1 MAADPH
7 MLLAA
12 ASLVPGLG
20 SLAAAMDMALYLY
33 EGDSFNAAL
42 AAAALI
48 PGGAMLAIGVGKGAR
63 ALFNLAR
70 SGAKDLGAAV
80 KASRVVQGLAGAGGA
95 VSRVVSRVSTKIEK
109 WTTKAAD
116 AGRTVQGQRALA
128 KTTRMVDRAIEPG
141 DVRAL
146 EKLQNVGRGARP
158 KWISNAI
165 AGNRTARGNIID
177 SAFKELAPSYRGLGE
192 GSGIQFA
199 KLFEPRSDMWR
210 GPWATATRWDVTS
223 YRFWQTGSHAA
234 RYGDDTIGLLYDR
247 PGLGGVIDWLL
258 ART

>member
-80 KASRVVQGLAGAGGA
+80 KASRIFRGLAGGARA
-95 VSRVVSRVSTKIEK
+95 VSRVVGSVRTRISKWVGKADEVAKAGAASTRSPSRILSQNITKATGVKQAAGEAAHHIVAYGSK
-109 WTTKAAD
+109 KAAD
-116 AGRTVQGQRALA
+116 ARDILKKWEIDINSADNGVFLP
-128 KTTRMVDRAIEPG
+128 EPYHWRVHTDAYYQAVARSLRG
-141 DVRAL
+141 AASRDEAL
-146 EKLQNVGRGARP
+146 EVLNDFRTRLQAGTT
-158 KWISNAI
+158 KW
-165 AGNRTARGNIID
+165 
-177 SAFKELAPSYRGLGE
+177 
-192 GSGIQFA
+192 
-199 KLFEPRSDMWR
+199 
-210 GPWATATRWDVTS
+210 
-223 YRFWQTGSHAA
+223 
-234 RYGDDTIGLLYDR
+234 
-247 PGLGGVIDWLL
+247 
-258 ART
+258 

>member
-80 KASRVVQGLAGAGGA
+80 KASRVFRGLAGGA
-95 VSRVVSRVSTKIEK
+95 RAVKSVVSRVSTRISKWVGSKVEAARTKVKGWLGRRADSPQIMEKNGTRTLDGKYTSADGVQTRSGAAAEVQAWDDLERSGFDVQRGRIYADVDGQTRIYDGMARKPGQPWKGIEVK
-109 WTTKAAD
+109 SGTSPRTPRQRELDDWLRRPGNAATVFGEKGR
-116 AGRTVQGQRALA
+116 GRTL
-128 KTTRMVDRAIEPG
+128 VDVL
-141 DVRAL
+141 DVRI
-146 EKLQNVGRGARP
+146 P
-158 KWISNAI
+158 
-165 AGNRTARGNIID
+165 
-177 SAFKELAPSYRGLGE
+177 
-192 GSGIQFA
+192 
-199 KLFEPRSDMWR
+199 
-210 GPWATATRWDVTS
+210 
-223 YRFWQTGSHAA
+223 
-234 RYGDDTIGLLYDR
+234 
-247 PGLGGVIDWLL
+247 
-258 ART
+258 

>member
-80 KASRVVQGLAGAGGA
+80 KASRVFRGLAGGARA
-95 VSRVVSRVSTKIEK
+95 VSRFVGSVRTRISK
-109 WTTKAAD
+109 WVGKADDVGRHAD
-116 AGRTVQGQRALA
+116 DVGSFRRTVTPWQRRAYQRSDIDWQLRRPQGVPMAGETNLTAASRGYAPGRMRADGRWDDVVLHHIGQDPRGAIAEVCRSTHGAFGHGMVPPGNWRLA
-128 KTTRMVDRAIEPG
+128 NPEWARAWNRETSAYWRWRAGVYNPPPTSRLLLPG
-141 DVRAL
+141 D
-146 EKLQNVGRGARP
+146 
-158 KWISNAI
+158 
-165 AGNRTARGNIID
+165 
-177 SAFKELAPSYRGLGE
+177 
-192 GSGIQFA
+192 
-199 KLFEPRSDMWR
+199 
-210 GPWATATRWDVTS
+210 
-223 YRFWQTGSHAA
+223 
-234 RYGDDTIGLLYDR
+234 
-247 PGLGGVIDWLL
+247 
-258 ART
+258 

>member
-1 MAADPH
+1 MAMAADPH

-80 KASRVVQGLAGAGGA
+80 KASRVFRGLAGAGGA
-95 VSRVVSRVSTKIEK
+95 VSRVVGSVRTRISKWVGKADDVGRDVGKLAESHITNSGETVLGHYPGYIEK
-109 WTTKAAD
+109 A
-116 AGRTVQGQRALA
+116 QS
-128 KTTRMVDRAIEPG
+128 
-141 DVRAL
+141 
-146 EKLQNVGRGARP
+146 RGA
-158 KWISNAI
+158 
-165 AGNRTARGNIID
+165 
-177 SAFKELAPSYRGLGE
+177 SYFDIGDTWNTLSPTERWQLNT
-192 GSGIQFA
+192 QF
-199 KLFEPRSDMWR
+199 LD
-210 GPWATATRWDVTS
+210 TRI
-223 YRFWQTGSHAA
+223 AA
-234 RYGDDTIGLLYDR
+234 RDRVLLSVPKSEIR
-247 PGLGGVIDWLL
+247 PGRVLVDEIKYLQDNGYRWVNQWSLHPPK
-258 ART
+258 

>member
-80 KASRVVQGLAGAGGA
+80 KASRLFRGLAGGARAVKSVVSSVSTRISKWVGSKVEAARTKVKGWLGRAEKEADWGPTYNDVRKAGLKDSHHIGQDA
-95 VSRVVSRVSTKIEK
+95 AFKGVPGYRSGEAPATHLVGPANVPGTPHYRATQYQARAPIGGTYADERVVAFGALRV
-109 WTTKAAD
+109 
-116 AGRTVQGQRALA
+116 AGKTEAEALA
-128 KTTRMVDRAIEPG
+128 G
-141 DVRAL
+141 
-146 EKLQNVGRGARP
+146 VGRMDAYFMGHLGL
-158 KWISNAI
+158 KL
-165 AGNRTARGNIID
+165 D
-177 SAFKELAPSYRGLGE
+177 SPIRIPG
-192 GSGIQFA
+192 
-199 KLFEPRSDMWR
+199 
-210 GPWATATRWDVTS
+210 TR
-223 YRFWQTGSHAA
+223 R
-234 RYGDDTIGLLYDR
+234 I
-247 PGLGGVIDWLL
+247 P
-258 ART
+258 

>member
-1 MAADPH
+1 MAMAADPH

-80 KASRVVQGLAGAGGA
+80 KASRVFRGLAGAGGA
-95 VSRVVSRVSTKIEK
+95 VSRVVSSVGSKIGK
-109 WTTKAAD
+109 WARWAKALPQ
-116 AGRTVQGQRALA
+116 TVQGERALA
-128 KTTRMVDRAIEPG
+128 KTTRMVDRAIEAG
-141 DVRAL
+141 DVPAL
-146 EKLQNVGRGARP
+146 ERLMNVNPGARP

-177 SAFKELAPSYRGLGE
+177 SAFKELAPSYRGL
-192 GSGIQFA
+192 SRDAITYSRQF
-199 KLFEPRSDMWR
+199 KQMPDMAR
-210 GPWATATRWDVTS
+210 GATKWDVTS
-223 YRFWQTGSHAA
+223 YRFWQTGSHKT
-234 RYGDDTIGLLYDR
+234 RYGQETIGVLYDR
-247 PGLGGVIDWLL
+247 PGIGGVIDWLL

>member
-1 MAADPH
+1 MAMAADPH

-80 KASRVVQGLAGAGGA
+80 KASRVFRGLAGGARA
-95 VSRVVSRVSTKIEK
+95 VSRVVGSVRTRISRWIGKTDDVGRDVGRL
-109 WTTKAAD
+109 ADDAD
-116 AGRTVQGQRALA
+116 AWRVPGSVGETGKWRGVDYRRPYIQKA
-128 KTTRMVDRAIEPG
+128 TREQTWKNAIEPATG
-141 DVRAL
+141 RVRDPKTGQFMSKDMPWDMGHKPGWEFSKYKDYAQETGMSWTDFKVGHNNPAHYRPELPPSNRGHLL
-146 EKLQNVGRGARP
+146 E
-158 KWISNAI
+158 
-165 AGNRTARGNIID
+165 
-177 SAFKELAPSYRGLGE
+177 APPDINYWRE
-192 GSGIQFA
+192 GG
-199 KLFEPRSDMWR
+199 
-210 GPWATATRWDVTS
+210 
-223 YRFWQTGSHAA
+223 
-234 RYGDDTIGLLYDR
+234 
-247 PGLGGVIDWLL
+247 
-258 ART
+258 